1 MTLLALG
8 AVRYSSTEQEHK
20 ITELSNQALAYRAMQ
35 DATIVRRNSWLY
47 QDPDAPNTL
56 PFTILPAGGFYN
68 TTTYRMLS
76 YDFRTTAQY
85 NTSIGDDHIINSY
98 AGLEF
103 NAQNRMQNQ
112 FDGWGMQYNNGERPF
127 WDYRAFK
134 RIREGNDDYYS
145 LINARTR
152 TQAFFATATY
162 SYKGRY
168 TLTATGR
175 YEGSN
180 RLGKVRSARWLPTYN
195 IAGAWNAHEEAWFDQ
210 SPLSKWLSH
219 FTLKTSYSLT
229 ADAGPANVTNS
240 RVIITSYSPW
250 RPLTSVAE
258 TGLTIRELENSEL
271 TYEKKKEF
279 NVGVDLG
286 LLDNRI
292 NIAADWY
299 TRDNYDLIGYAI
311 TQGVGGMTQRMGNVA
326 SMKSH
331 GFELSITTRNIDT
344 KAFKW
349 STNFVFGTN
358 HNEITDLKTRATVMQ
373 YIRGAGFAR
382 EGYPVRSLFSIPFE
396 GLDGDGFPIFR
407 VQGQTVTRANYHDII
422 FQERDHVDYL
432 RYKGPTDP
440 TFNGS
445 FGNIF
450 DIGNFRLNVFMTYS
464 GGNVVRLNPVFRAS
478 YSDLDAMPK
487 EFNNRWLQSG
497 DEHITDIPTIATH
510 REVDTSTGLPMG
522 YNAYNYSTARVAKGD
537 FVRLKEVSLSY
548 TLPSKWLGDGI
559 VKSASVKLQGT
570 NLLLLYSDTKLN
582 GQDPEFLLAGGV
594 SAPIPKQFTLTLN
607 IGF

>member
-1 MTLLALG
+1 M
-8 AVRYSSTEQEHK
+8 
-20 ITELSNQALAYRAMQ
+20 
-35 DATIVRRNSWLY
+35 
-47 QDPDAPNTL
+47 
-56 PFTILPAGGFYN
+56 
-68 TTTYRMLS
+68 
-76 YDFRTTAQY
+76 
-85 NTSIGDDHIINSY
+85 
-98 AGLEF
+98 
-103 NAQNRMQNQ
+103 
-112 FDGWGMQYNNGERPF
+112 
-127 WDYRAFK
+127 
-134 RIREGNDDYYS
+134 
-145 LINARTR
+145 
-152 TQAFFATATY
+152 
-162 SYKGRY
+162 
-168 TLTATGR
+168 
-175 YEGSN
+175 
-180 RLGKVRSARWLPTYN
+180 
-195 IAGAWNAHEEAWFDQ
+195 
-210 SPLSKWLSH
+210 
-219 FTLKTSYSLT
+219 
-229 ADAGPANVTNS
+229 
-240 RVIITSYSPW
+240 
-250 RPLTSVAE
+250 
-258 TGLTIRELENSEL
+258 ENSEL

-373 YIRGAGFAR
+373 YIRGADFAR

-396 GLDGDGFPIFR
+396 GLDGDGFSIFR

-432 RYKGPTDP
+432 RYEGPTDP

-497 DEHITDIPTIATH
+497 DEHITDIPTIATR

-570 NLLLLYSDTKLN
+570 NLLLYSDAKLN

>member
-1 MTLLALG
+1 MYNLIHTYDPKTGHFALSNTYEAKKAYLQQAEYRNTDWFDELFSPAVMMNHSVSISSGTDKSQTYASLSVMTDPGWMKGSEVSRYTANLNNTHHISRTVTANLIANVSYRQQQAPGTIGQEMDVVTGAVSRAFDINPYSYALNSSRTLDPTVYYTRNFSPFNIHKELENNYIDLNVLDSRFQGQLEWKPIKGMTLLALG

-20 ITELSNQALAYRAMQ
+20 ITEFSNQALAYRAMQ

-127 WDYRAFK
+127 WDYPAFK

-240 RVIITSYSPW
+240 RVIITSYSP
-250 RPLTSVAE
+250 
-258 TGLTIRELENSEL
+258 
-271 TYEKKKEF
+271 
-279 NVGVDLG
+279 GVL
-286 LLDNRI
+286 
-292 NIAADWY
+292 
-299 TRDNYDLIGYAI
+299 
-311 TQGVGGMTQRMGNVA
+311 
-326 SMKSH
+326 
-331 GFELSITTRNIDT
+331 
-344 KAFKW
+344 
-349 STNFVFGTN
+349 
-358 HNEITDLKTRATVMQ
+358 
-373 YIRGAGFAR
+373 
-382 EGYPVRSLFSIPFE
+382 
-396 GLDGDGFPIFR
+396 
-407 VQGQTVTRANYHDII
+407 
-422 FQERDHVDYL
+422 
-432 RYKGPTDP
+432 
-440 TFNGS
+440 
-445 FGNIF
+445 
-450 DIGNFRLNVFMTYS
+450 
-464 GGNVVRLNPVFRAS
+464 
-478 YSDLDAMPK
+478 
-487 EFNNRWLQSG
+487 
-497 DEHITDIPTIATH
+497 
-510 REVDTSTGLPMG
+510 
-522 YNAYNYSTARVAKGD
+522 
-537 FVRLKEVSLSY
+537 
-548 TLPSKWLGDGI
+548 
-559 VKSASVKLQGT
+559 
-570 NLLLLYSDTKLN
+570 
-582 GQDPEFLLAGGV
+582 
-594 SAPIPKQFTLTLN
+594 
-607 IGF
+607 